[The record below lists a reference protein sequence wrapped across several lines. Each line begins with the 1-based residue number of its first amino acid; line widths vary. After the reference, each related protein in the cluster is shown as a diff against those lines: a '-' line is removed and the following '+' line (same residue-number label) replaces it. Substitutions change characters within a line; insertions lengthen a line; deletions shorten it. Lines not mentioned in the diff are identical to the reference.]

1 MMTNTQNSTYR
12 LQFNHKFTFKDAL
25 VIIDYLKDL
34 GITDIYSSPIL
45 KAYPKSMH
53 GYDTVDYSEINP
65 ELEIE
70 TNFSTFAAALK
81 EKKIGFV
88 LDIVPNHMRI
98 NTSLNLWWMD
108 LLKYGQKS
116 KYAKFFDID
125 WEKNEKIVLPILDR
139 PLKEAVEK
147 GLIQKEGEFLK
158 LPYLTLPLN
167 PDSDDLEKQH
177 YSLEY
182 WKEGLENIN
191 FRRFF
196 DISDLAC
203 LRVEDPEVFM
213 EVHKKVFEL
222 VEKGL
227 VTGLRIDHIDGLKNP
242 RKYLDDL
249 KAALNKEDF
258 YVIAEKVL
266 LGDEALETSWPLDG
280 TTGYDFLNYLN
291 GVFIDQN
298 NIDKII
304 KNYHD
309 FIGKVFDGEQL
320 VFDAKKYILSNILV
334 AEVETLTTKLQ
345 KQEPSFSKDEAK
357 KWLIQKIA
365 KLPVYRSYLEED
377 LDGFVGSFQQLT
389 GPAMAK
395 GLEDTACYRAY
406 PIASVCEVGSNP
418 YNFRL
423 DLANFHQKNIERQKN
438 FPLSLLTTT
447 THDTK
452 RSEDVRARINVLSE
466 IPALWQEAIGRWNS
480 SIIEDKISN
489 NTKYL
494 LYQTLVGTYL
504 ETEDKSTYID
514 RIVNYMIKAERE
526 GKINTNWLDPNIEYE
541 NILRKYIHNL
551 FKCALFLP
559 DFQSFMKPVIRAGYF
574 NSLSQVLLKIASP
587 GICDLYQ
594 GDEIFDF
601 SLVDPDNRR
610 EVDFTN
616 RKNLLKQI
624 KNEKENPIKKYL
636 ITPEDGRIKMYVTY
650 KALESRRKCTVNDYN
665 PYKASGEKER
675 HIIAFESGNHIA
687 IAGRFLY
694 YLTPD
699 FWQNT
704 FLKVPPGKY
713 RCVFTDRT
721 IEVIDSG
728 LLISDAFKYM
738 PLTLLER
745 V

>member
-1 MMTNTQNSTYR
+1 MTIKPQNSTYR
-12 LQFNHKFTFKDAL
+12 LQFNYKFTFKDAFE
-25 VIIDYLKDL
+25 IIDYLNQL

-53 GYDTVDYSEINP
+53 GYDTTDYSMVNP
-65 ELEIE
+65 ELEKDI
-70 TNFSTFAAALK
+70 NFSTFAAALK
-81 EKKIGFV
+81 EKNIGFI

-98 NTSLNLWWMD
+98 NTSDNLWWMD

-116 KYAKFFDID
+116 KFAKFFDID

-139 PLKEAVEK
+139 PISEAVEK
-147 GLIQKEGEFLK
+147 GLIKKEGEFLQ

-167 PDSDDLEKQH
+167 PHSDDLNEQN
-177 YSLEY
+177 YVLEY
-182 WKEGLENIN
+182 WKKGLEKIN
-191 FRRFF
+191 YRRFF

-203 LRVEDPEVFM
+203 LRIEDPEVFI
-213 EVHKKVFEL
+213 EVHKKIFEL
-222 VEKGL
+222 IEEGL
-227 VTGLRIDHIDGLKNP
+227 ITGLRIDHIDGLKNP
-242 RKYLDDL
+242 KKYLYDL
-249 KAALNKEDF
+249 KNAIKKDDF
-258 YVIAEKVL
+258 YIIAEKIL
-266 LGDEALETSWPLDG
+266 LGDETLEKSWPLDG

-291 GVFIDQN
+291 GVFIDHKTT
-298 NIDKII
+298 KI
-304 KNYHD
+304 YHD
-309 FIGKVFDGEQL
+309 FIGKEFDGKQL
-320 VFDAKKYILSNILV
+320 VYEAKKYILSNILV
-334 AEVETLTTKLQ
+334 AEVKTLTTKLH
-345 KQEPSFSKDEAK
+345 KQVPSFSKDDTK
-357 KWLIQKIA
+357 KWLIHIIA
-365 KLPVYRSYLEED
+365 SFPVYRTYFEED
-377 LDGFVGSFQQLT
+377 LNGFVGSFQQLT

-395 GLEDTACYRAY
+395 GLEDTACYRAF
-406 PIASVCEVGSNP
+406 PLASVCEVGSNP
-418 YNFRL
+418 YNFGL
-423 DLANFHQKNIERQKN
+423 DLANFHQKNLERQKN
-438 FPLSLLTTT
+438 FPLSLLATT

-466 IPALWQEAIGRWNS
+466 IPNFWQEAILRWNS

-494 LYQTLVGTYL
+494 LYQTLVGTFS
-504 ETEDKSTYID
+504 ETEDPATYTD

-610 EVDFTN
+610 EVDFSA
-616 RKNLLKQI
+616 RIDLLQQI
-624 KNEKENPIKKYL
+624 KNKKENPIENYL
-636 ITPEDGRIKMYVTY
+636 MTPEDGRIKMYVTY
-650 KALESRRKCTVNDYN
+650 KALESRRTCTFSDYN
-665 PYKASGEKER
+665 PFIASGEKEK
-675 HIIAFESGNHIA
+675 HIIAFGTGNIIA

-694 YLTPD
+694 SMTPD

-704 FLKVPPGKY
+704 YLKIPPSKY
-713 RCVFTDRT
+713 RDVFTDRI
-721 IEVIDSG
+721 IEIKDSE
-728 LLISDAFKYM
+728 LLISQTFKYM

-745 V
+745 I